1 MIIVSISVGDNI
13 SIAVGKPGLPGFQ
26 LSLVTQMIQMNF
38 DYLCL
43 SDIKTGAITGSFHVG
58 VSKQGV
64 PKKSAFLI
72 FFCEMNNNLRE

>member
-26 LSLVTQMIQMNF
+26 LSLVTQMIQLNF

-58 VSKQGV
+58 VSKQGY
-64 PKKSAFLI
+64 PKKSAFLKI
-72 FFCEMNNNLRE
+72 CEIKNNLRE